1 MMDWRYK
8 ITELA
13 PYIKPVVICAILYI
27 VGYNVELFGP
37 DNAMG
42 GYMCMSIYAGW
53 KILDQFL
60 PNLFIWFNIQAIF
73 WYYLIRIAISML
85 IGAIATPIY
94 LIYCIVRM
102 ICIIVK

>member
-1 MMDWRYK
+1 
-8 ITELA
+8 
-13 PYIKPVVICAILYI
+13 
-27 VGYNVELFGP
+27 
-37 DNAMG
+37 
-42 GYMCMSIYAGW
+42 MCMSIYAGW

-102 ICIIVK
+102 CPKCDSLGATFLFIVSQKGGA